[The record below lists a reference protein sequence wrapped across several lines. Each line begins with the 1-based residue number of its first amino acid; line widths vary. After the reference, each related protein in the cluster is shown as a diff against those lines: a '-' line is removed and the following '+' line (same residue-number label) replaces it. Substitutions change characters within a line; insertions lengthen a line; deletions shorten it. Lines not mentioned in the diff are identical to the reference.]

1 MSIFLLIRHGNSE
14 AVDYIPG
21 RNPGVHLSKSGK
33 QQAKELAE
41 TLLPVQIDML
51 ISSPLERTLETAHFI
66 AEKKGLFTEVNEAF
80 IELEFGEWTGKTFPD
95 LEKLEQWK
103 NFHTFRAGTK
113 IPLGELISEAQTRF
127 VTEII
132 SLRKLHPEKT
142 IAIVSH
148 GDPIKAAICY
158 FTGIPL
164 NMMLGITVGT
174 ASISVIEINEWGST
188 LHCLNHKGS
197 MPVISK

>member
-21 RNPGVHLSKSGK
+21 RAPGVHLSKTGK

-41 TLLPVQIDML
+41 NLTSIQIDML
-51 ISSPLERTLETAHFI
+51 ISSPLDRTIETAHFI
-66 AEKKGLFTEVNEAF
+66 AEKKSLFTEVNEAF
-80 IELEFGEWTGKTFPD
+80 LEIEFGEWTGKSFAE
-95 LEKLEQWK
+95 LEKDTQWK

-113 IPLGELISEAQTRF
+113 IPLGELITETQNRF

-132 SLRKLHPEKT
+132 ALRKLHPEKT

-148 GDPIKAAICY
+148 GDPIRAAICY

-164 NMMLGITVGT
+164 NMMLGITIGT
-174 ASISVIEINEWGST
+174 ASVSVLEINEWGST
-188 LHCLNHKGS
+188 LHCLNHKGK